1 MRFFKKDSSG
11 WGSFQPIQCHLK
23 YFLDRAWVHRVYQI
37 RHIISSSR
45 VAPQCQRYNSSAGI
59 KSSSQRAL
67 TNPHTNKMSRMVC
80 QANFSLQ
87 YDPIHPTKFQSRA
100 LRGLCAMS
108 TYKYKRHIRAICYCF
123 TCIPHHS
130 GPWGD
135 MVIQNP
141 LAILSSRKLN
151 FLNAWQIPLTV
162 YYDASAEPHSTILWI
177 HHLYFTSYLYKQKF
191 WNAWKFPLL
200 YYDASACTQQS
211 PNSWPHRSATA
222 VDFVSNSRI
231 LPSSKTQE

>member
-1 MRFFKKDSSG
+1 MLKHLGQNSVG
-11 WGSFQPIQCHLK
+11 CSFQVHWLECWKSRWETFADVRLQLECSIFFRIQLVARLSKLTTYIDSWPPDSTDCRDVNIQVQKTYQGNLLLLHL
-23 YFLDRAWVHRVYQI
+23 H
-37 RHIISSSR
+37 S
-45 VAPQCQRYNSSAGI
+45 P
-59 KSSSQRAL
+59 
-67 TNPHTNKMSRMVC
+67 
-80 QANFSLQ
+80 
-87 YDPIHPTKFQSRA
+87 
-100 LRGLCAMS
+100 
-108 TYKYKRHIRAICYCF
+108 
-123 TCIPHHS
+123 HS